1 MLKVIY
7 CLAEHIYYKGARRT
21 ERSELTNT
29 SKNYYAMSN
38 LHQCHSGFVQYIS
51 FAELIARAISV
62 HVLLSLLRGNYSPS
76 FFGNIAKLPQ
86 LLKIPIPA
94 GATVPG
100 NMLLNNARPFTDGWV
115 FAY

>member
-38 LHQCHSGFVQYIS
+38 LHHYAFKLHSIY
-51 FAELIARAISV
+51 
-62 HVLLSLLRGNYSPS
+62 
-76 FFGNIAKLPQ
+76 
-86 LLKIPIPA
+86 
-94 GATVPG
+94 
-100 NMLLNNARPFTDGWV
+100 
-115 FAY
+115 